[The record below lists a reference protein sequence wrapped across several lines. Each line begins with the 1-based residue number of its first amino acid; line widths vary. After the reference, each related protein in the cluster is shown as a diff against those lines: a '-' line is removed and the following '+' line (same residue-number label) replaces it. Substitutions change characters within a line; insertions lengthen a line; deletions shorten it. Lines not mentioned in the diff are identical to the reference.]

1 MMNVRLTYAEG
12 QGDFPVDQDFRRIG
26 ILQDPVDFGT
36 TTKSTATT
44 LRGTYAIKIT
54 NPSADYVPDE
64 VITQTGTNAKGTVVS
79 YDSTNKIVKYFQS
92 PELHTH
98 DGAIVPFSGT
108 GNVTGAT
115 STAVGPIDD
124 AQDTALADIAF
135 TDGIATPEIKPDS
148 GDIVYIENRR
158 LITRAPDQI
167 EDIKLVIEF

>member
-1 MMNVRLTYAEG
+1 MCIR
-12 QGDFPVDQDFRRIG
+12 DR
-26 ILQDPVDFGT
+26 
-36 TTKSTATT
+36 
-44 LRGTYAIKIT
+44 
-54 NPSADYVPDE
+54 
-64 VITQTGTNAKGTVVS
+64 GTVVS

-98 DGAIVPFSGT
+98 NGAIVPFSGT